1 MLGVH
6 PTILTEITRQTAIE
20 REQRAAQARRA
31 PRRLR
36 RSPRLV
42 PAPPPARRARFA
54 RDGG

>member
-1 MLGVH
+1 MLGMH

-31 PRRLR
+31 PRRPR
-36 RSPRLV
+36 RRPRLLA
-42 PAPPPARRARFA
+42 APPPIRRARFA